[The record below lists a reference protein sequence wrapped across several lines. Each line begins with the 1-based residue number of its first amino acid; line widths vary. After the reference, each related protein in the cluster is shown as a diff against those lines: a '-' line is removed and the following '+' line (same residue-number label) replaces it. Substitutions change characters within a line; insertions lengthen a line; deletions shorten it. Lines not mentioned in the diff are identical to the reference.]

1 LKIGILLLISLLL
14 FTPRILLAEN
24 LEEKLDLNGPWL
36 FTLDPHNQGE
46 GKKWLKCDFNPQDWK
61 EIEVPH
67 TWNVMEGLEDYE
79 GYAWY
84 RRSFSIPE
92 SWQKYTELIKG
103 KRLKGKIN
111 LDPFEVLIL
120 A

>member
-1 LKIGILLLISLLL
+1 L

-24 LEEKLDLNGPWL
+24 LEEKLDLNGQWL

-46 GKKWLKCDFNPQDWK
+46 EEGWFKCDFNPQDWK

-84 RRSFSIPE
+84 RCSFSIPE
-92 SWQKYTELIKG
+92 SWQKYTELIKERG
-103 KRLKGKIN
+103 
-111 LDPFEVLIL
+111 
-120 A
+120 